1 LVNKQRNGS
10 SRIVRKAAGGVTAA
24 QQLKGAITMTLDQL
38 NKMLKEY
45 RSKYLE
51 TLHGFETY
59 IKDDERSRLNDHYG
73 KKIKEVEMMIRNQF
87 QNIN

>member
-1 LVNKQRNGS
+1 M
-10 SRIVRKAAGGVTAA
+10 TAA

-59 IKDDERSRLNDHYG
+59 IQDDERSRLNDHYG
-73 KKIKEVEMMIRNQF
+73 KKIKEVEMMIRNQLK
-87 QNIN
+87 NIN